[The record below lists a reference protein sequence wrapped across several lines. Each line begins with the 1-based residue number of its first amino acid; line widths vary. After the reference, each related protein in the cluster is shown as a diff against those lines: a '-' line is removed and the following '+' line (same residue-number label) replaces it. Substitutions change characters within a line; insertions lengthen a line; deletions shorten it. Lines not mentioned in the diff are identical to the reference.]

1 MPSSILRRV
10 PGLAAAGAVLAL
22 TAATPALAV
31 PADQGPVAPRATAGA
46 SSGTGQFRTS
56 YQPVDRSKLTPSQLR
71 AINGHQPLDPPA
83 GSQTPAA
90 VAPKPASPT
99 SSGIPAWLIVLIAA
113 GTALAGLA
121 ALGGTRVATH
131 RTLVPHRRTRVGV

>member
-83 GSQTPAA
+83 GSQTPA
-90 VAPKPASPT
+90 VTVEPVST
-99 SSGIPAWLIVLIAA
+99 SSGISAWLIVLIAA
-113 GTALAGLA
+113 GTALAGVA

-131 RTLVPHRRTRVGV
+131 RTLVPHGRQRVGV